1 MSRVKK
7 GRDLMTDTQLKT
19 KNEVEKFREYS
30 SRLSP
35 ANMALLDS
43 LLNTVAA
50 LVAMS
55 KEREKVRK

>member
-1 MSRVKK
+1 
-7 GRDLMTDTQLKT
+7 MTDTQLKT
-19 KNEVEKFREYS
+19 KNEVEKFREYI

-55 KEREKVRK
+55 KERKR

>member
-1 MSRVKK
+1 
-7 GRDLMTDTQLKT
+7 MTDTQLKT

-55 KEREKVRK
+55 KEREKVRKLN